1 MKAPLLHTV
10 ITGQLHPSGMQ
21 GMSWIPYFW
30 ATLFGCHVSA
40 SKKGTLLNKH
50 LTVAV
55 ESNPPFIV
63 INKDINGKE
72 KVDGLILEFLEYLQS
87 ARNCTFTYVRPHD
100 GLWGYC
106 NDRNN
111 CTGMLGLVNRKEADF
126 ALGLVT
132 A

>member
-1 MKAPLLHTV
+1 MH
-10 ITGQLHPSGMQ
+10 
-21 GMSWIPYFW
+21 GMSLIPYFIT
-30 ATLFGCHVSA
+30 TLFGCRVSA
-40 SKKGTLLNKH
+40 SKKETLHNKH
-50 LTVAV
+50 VTVAV

-63 INKDINGKE
+63 VKKDIDGKE
-72 KVDGLILEFLEYLQS
+72 KVVGGLILEFLEYLQS

-106 NDRNN
+106 YAKNN

-132 A
+132 S